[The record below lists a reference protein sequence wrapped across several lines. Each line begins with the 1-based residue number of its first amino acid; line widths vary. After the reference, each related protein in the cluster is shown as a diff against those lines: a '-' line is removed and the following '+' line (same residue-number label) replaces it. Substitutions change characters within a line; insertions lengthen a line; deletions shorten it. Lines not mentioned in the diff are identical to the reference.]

1 MLAFFLQPNFLWY
14 GIDAF
19 GVECNGVRECESSS
33 QLHAQLMLEG
43 IEVVKIR
50 RLFQWQRVYPK
61 KLAAADVQSL
71 LGQWVQLL
79 GSGLPLLSCIRLV
92 QLENVSNRL
101 RYELIKLQDSLLAGE
116 SFSKALAHSG
126 LFEPILVKLV
136 AAGEASGELSE
147 LLSQVHAQKS
157 RQIELK
163 RKLLRSLFMPILT
176 LMSGFCVCL
185 VIIYLVVP
193 KVANLYATSSH
204 KLPALTSWL
213 LELSSVGS
221 NELLLLLTL
230 VLTTYG
236 IALWLWSKKTA
247 RLKLEWIF
255 WRIPGLGRLVFLH
268 AHADLF
274 LVLSLTLNAGVPLI
288 TCLELAKK
296 SSRSLRIK
304 RDIEDIV
311 LKLNQGQKISLII
324 GVLGWPPQV
333 LQLIRVGEASGKLGV
348 SFTQL
353 HHYFEVQVSNQ
364 SVWLEQLIEP
374 LLLLLV
380 ATFVGLI
387 LIALYLPLFEMGQM
401 M

>member
-1 MLAFFLQPNFLWY
+1 
-14 GIDAF
+14 
-19 GVECNGVRECESSS
+19 
-33 QLHAQLMLEG
+33 
-43 IEVVKIR
+43 
-50 RLFQWQRVYPK
+50 
-61 KLAAADVQSL
+61 
-71 LGQWVQLL
+71 
-79 GSGLPLLSCIRLV
+79 
-92 QLENVSNRL
+92 
-101 RYELIKLQDSLLAGE
+101 
-116 SFSKALAHSG
+116 
-126 LFEPILVKLV
+126 
-136 AAGEASGELSE
+136 
-147 LLSQVHAQKS
+147 
-157 RQIELK
+157 
-163 RKLLRSLFMPILT
+163 
-176 LMSGFCVCL
+176 
-185 VIIYLVVP
+185 
-193 KVANLYATSSH
+193 
-204 KLPALTSWL
+204 
-213 LELSSVGS
+213 
-221 NELLLLLTL
+221 L